1 MSCLGPKLER
11 ESLQRPIKKMYW
23 FIGPH
28 HYYNRNARSAPL
40 SSLDYI
46 RKYACNNA
54 SQSKHESLHLP
65 IRVKH
70 GCRWPSWLCVRTS
83 KLQNLQNEVQQQQL
97 GTGSRPAPL
106 AKRFTQRWP
115 GQRMSSTSKR
125 NKSRRTNA
133 QARFTILRTNRPQQN
148 GTDHNTRP
156 LPEPANK
163 DHPDVGFL
171 PHAERCWPAG

>member
-1 MSCLGPKLER
+1 MSSFWQNWRFPCERLSCLGPKLER

-28 HYYNRNARSAPL
+28 HYNRDARSAPL

-54 SQSKHESLHLP
+54 SQSKHESLHLR

-106 AKRFTQRWP
+106 AQKVHSESGQDKAYAFNIETQ
-115 GQRMSSTSKR
+115 QISTNKCASTIYHPQDKSAPAKR
-125 NKSRRTNA
+125 NLPQHKTF
-133 QARFTILRTNRPQQN
+133 AR
-148 GTDHNTRP
+148 
-156 LPEPANK
+156 ASK
-163 DHPDVGFL
+163 
-171 PHAERCWPAG
+171 